1 MHEKGKEFL
10 FRLLRT
16 PSPSGYEEPVQ
27 EVIRAWAKE
36 FADEVKTDVH
46 GNVIAEL
53 NPDGQPRVM
62 LAGHCDQ
69 IGMMV
74 QHIDEQGFLYVNPI
88 GGFDMMVLIGQP
100 VVVWTKEGAIN
111 GVIARKPIH
120 LLTEEER
127 RQIPKFHE
135 LWVDIGVK
143 SGEEAK
149 KSVRIGDP
157 VTFALEVREMLNGLI
172 NAPGTDD
179 KIGSWTVMEALRL
192 VSERKDELKASVFAV
207 STVQE
212 EVGLRG
218 AITSAFRIAPQV
230 GIAIDV
236 THATDHPSSEK
247 RQQGDIKIGAG
258 PVIYRGPN
266 INPTVFRKLVE
277 AGERE
282 GIPYQ
287 LSGVSRPTGTD
298 ANAIQIS
305 RSGVAT
311 GLVSVPNRY
320 MHSPVEVVSLDDLE
334 NAAKLIAA
342 FIISLKPDDDFT
354 PTA

>member
-1 MHEKGKEFL
+1 MHERGKGFF
-10 FRLLRT
+10 FRLLQT
-16 PSPSGYEEPVQ
+16 PSPSGYEERIQSV
-27 EVIRAWAKE
+27 VRAWAKE
-36 FADEVKTDVH
+36 YAEEVRTDLH
-46 GNVIAEL
+46 GNVIAVL

-69 IGMMV
+69 IGMLV

-88 GGFDMMVLIGQP
+88 GGFDMQVLIGQP
-100 VVVWTKEGAIN
+100 VVVWTQKGAVN

-127 RQIPKFHE
+127 KQVPKFHE
-135 LWVDIGVK
+135 IWVDIGVK
-143 SGEEAK
+143 SGDEAK
-149 KSVRIGDP
+149 GLVRVGDP
-157 VTFALEVREMLNGLI
+157 VTFALEVREMRNGLI
-172 NAPGTDD
+172 NAPGIDD
-179 KIGSWTVMEALRL
+179 KVGAWTVMEALRL
-192 VSERKDELKASVFAV
+192 LGEQKKELKAAVFSV

-218 AITSAFRIAPQV
+218 AITSAFGIAPQV
-230 GIAIDV
+230 GIAVDV
-236 THATDHPSSEK
+236 THATDHPATEK
-247 RQQGDIKIGAG
+247 RQLGDIKLGAG

-266 INPTVFRKLVE
+266 INPVVFQRLVE
-277 AGERE
+277 TAERE

-287 LSGVSRPTGTD
+287 LAGASRPTGTD

-311 GLVSVPNRY
+311 GLISIPNRY
-320 MHSPVEVVSLDDLE
+320 MHSPVEMASLDDLA

-342 FIISLKPDDDFT
+342 FVLSLKPNDDFT
-354 PTA
+354 PT